1 MKVAV
6 LARYKEENN
15 SWENTLKNRGYNVI
29 VFNKFSGD
37 NLLENIGREGHT
49 FLHYIC
55 TNYSQLPDEVLF
67 SQYDPSDHFNGQDV
81 DGFLNA
87 TLLDF
92 VGFRPV
98 EFCFNWTKIVFSH
111 GIVGKNKYLKEYP
124 GELIDWVG
132 ITEQLFGSCNKLDL
146 IACGSSL
153 TGMFRLTRESIL
165 RYDLAFYL
173 KALHMLAGDE
183 LVGYYFER
191 IWRYLFFQIGL
202 KDERYKEY
210 EDKVFKYGF
219 RNKYYFGNIKLDK
232 DGNIRGNSS
241 YYSHPDESYWK
252 IKDHM
257 LYIMQSTGGL
267 NLKFDL
273 RLPLISGEY
282 FLEPI

>member
-15 SWENTLKNRGYNVI
+15 SWENTLRNRGYNVI
-29 VFNKFSGD
+29 VFNKFSGE
-37 NLLENIGREGHT
+37 NLLKNIGREGHT

-55 TNYSQLPDEVLF
+55 TNYGALPEEVLF
-67 SQYDPSDHFNGQDV
+67 SQYDPSNHCVGQDV

-92 VGFRPV
+92 VGFRPL
-98 EFCFNWTKIVFSH
+98 EFCFKWRQHVASH
-111 GIVGKNKYLKEYP
+111 GQVGKKKYLKEYDGDP
-124 GELIDWVG
+124 IDWVG
-132 ITEQLFGSCNKLDL
+132 LTERLFGRCNKLDM

-153 TGMFRLTRESIL
+153 TGMFRVPRESIL
-165 RYDLAFYL
+165 RYSKEFYL
-173 KALHMLAGDE
+173 KSLQMLEEDE
-183 LVGYYFER
+183 STGYYFER
-191 IWRYLFFQIGL
+191 IWRYLFLQIGL
-202 KDERYKEY
+202 KDERYREY

-241 YYSHPDESYWK
+241 YYSHPDEEYWK

-267 NLKFDL
+267 SLKFDL
-273 RLPLISGEY
+273 RLPLISGEH